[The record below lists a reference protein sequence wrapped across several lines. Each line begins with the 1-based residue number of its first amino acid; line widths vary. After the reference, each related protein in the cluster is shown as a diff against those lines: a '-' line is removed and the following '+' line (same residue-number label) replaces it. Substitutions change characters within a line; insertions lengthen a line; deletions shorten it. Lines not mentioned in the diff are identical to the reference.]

1 MKPSRPALLCLVTLL
16 LCACSESRTPC
27 NEGAARCEGDVLVA
41 CGTDQESPELFEKD
55 YDCSEVGMHC
65 VVPSSQDP
73 YAHPLCAVSADPLPA
88 CDGRYN
94 ACEGTIFVSCNWGFP
109 TSRQDCASD
118 GRVCV
123 DTSPYFSN
131 CALSSTPDP
140 RCDGSHAACEGDTV
154 VVCEKGYA
162 IQQKDCPG
170 CHLKSSGAFDS
181 SEHNCE

>member
-1 MKPSRPALLCLVTLL
+1 MSEARPSTTTVPVAASRGSRDGLLRQAEAGER
-16 LCACSESRTPC
+16 LCA
-27 NEGAARCEGDVLVA
+27 L
-41 CGTDQESPELFEKD
+41 
-55 YDCSEVGMHC
+55 
-65 VVPSSQDP
+65 
-73 YAHPLCAVSADPLPA
+73 SADPLHA

-94 ACEGTIFVSCNWGFP
+94 ACEGTLFVSCSWGFP

-123 DTSPYFSN
+123 DTSSDFSN